1 MRRLGNKVAARNLTA
16 SDVVAALR
24 AANVQV
30 PAGALNQPPAKSN
43 EAFQL
48 ARTPATPSMP
58 PAMLSGT
65 RLFFALGG
73 AEDAVS
79 DARNASDQ
87 PVSGGLFV
95 PLTVPPGGK
104 R

>member
-1 MRRLGNKVAARNLTA
+1 
-16 SDVVAALR
+16 
-24 AANVQV
+24 
-30 PAGALNQPPAKSN
+30 
-43 EAFQL
+43 
-48 ARTPATPSMP
+48 MP